1 MLWRLISLVEQFKMH
16 GKLLIDYSLK
26 KIKFGKDYDFF
37 PQILQSKKNW
47 EDDRFED
54 FIEENKL
61 IILSLKNNILKSEKV
76 TQDTFVNMLG
86 EALQRQEFAIIASKY
101 YPIVDLIID
110 ALLTTDINKLSRAIS
125 LMKELHRNCA
135 ELDSKISKKLA
146 KMIDKRIKMAEKAN
160 NEMLE

>member
-101 YPIVDLIID
+101 YPIVELIIN
-110 ALLTTDINKLSRAIS
+110 ALLITDVNKLSRAIS
-125 LMKELHRNCA
+125 LMKELHQNCA
-135 ELDSKISKKLA
+135 KLDSKISKKLA
-146 KMIDKRIKMAEKAN
+146 KIIDKRIKLAEKAY

>member
-1 MLWRLISLVEQFKMH
+1 MISLVEEFKMH
-16 GKLLIDYSLK
+16 GKLLVEYSLK
-26 KIKFGKDYDFF
+26 KIKFGKDYEFF

-47 EDDRFED
+47 EEDRYEEFLK
-54 FIEENKL
+54 ENKV
-61 IILSLKNNILKSEKV
+61 IILSLQSSILKSNKT

>member
-101 YPIVDLIID
+101 YPIVELIIN
-110 ALLTTDINKLSRAIS
+110 ALLITDVNKLSRAIS
-125 LMKELHRNCA
+125 LMKELHQN
-135 ELDSKISKKLA
+135 LPYH
-146 KMIDKRIKMAEKAN
+146 
-160 NEMLE
+160 